1 MLVQNKGNHP
11 YTANGLTLNPGTN
24 NVNEKEFE
32 KFLEHPLMQHLNEQE
47 EFLYEKAEQ
56 KQLSAKELIAMIE
69 DAYDVEMLQEL
80 KVNEERKTVL
90 DAIEKRIQELQNPEQ

>member
-24 NVNEKEFE
+24 NVNEKEFD
-32 KFLEHPLMQHLNEQE
+32 KFLEHPLMRHLDEQG
-47 EFLYEKAEQ
+47 EFVYEKAEQ

-69 DAYDVEMLQEL
+69 DAFDVEMLQEL
-80 KVNEERKTVL
+80 KADEDRKTVL
-90 DAIEKRIQELQNPEQ
+90 DAIEKRIEELQNPEK